1 LSLRNSNTCREVRLK
16 KRRLLPWVIAALAVL
31 YFAARV
37 DGVDPHRLLA
47 QYSRDRWGSE
57 RGFPGGSVSAIA
69 QSSDGYLWIGTDKGL
84 LRFDGLNFRA
94 FPRAVPGSAPIGPV
108 AGLQADS
115 EGNLWILLQSTN
127 LLRYHDAKF
136 EWGRDQA
143 EFGIT
148 SLSRRMDGKVLFS
161 SLVFGALTYNSGR
174 FESLSS
180 PSHPVQNSAAS
191 APPATNDDLN
201 TRLSWTTAVASHRL
215 AEPNSTV
222 GSIAETSDGKVWL
235 GTRDSGLYY
244 VSSGKVS
251 AAGQDSL
258 SSKIQCLLPL
268 QSGKLWIGTENGVLE
283 WDGAELT
290 QTGVPS
296 SLHDTSVLSMIR
308 DRDSNIWVGTSNG
321 LLRVNA
327 DGVSF
332 DSDYLG
338 GAPPVTALFEDREGN
353 IWLGGP
359 KGIERLRDSAFVT
372 YSVAGLQSQSGGPIY
387 VDQEGR
393 AWFAPIEGGLH
404 WLKGENSASVTNDQL
419 SQDVVYSITGSKRD
433 LWIGRQRG
441 GLTHLYYRD
450 DSISTKTYTKADG
463 LPEDGIYAVYQ
474 GRDGSVWAA
483 TLNAGVSQYRDGHF
497 TSYSN
502 ATGLASNTVAAIVE
516 GSDGT
521 MWFGTPNGLNSLS
534 KGQWRVFQVGDGM
547 PADNVNCLLSD
558 STGVLWIGTAS
569 GVAFLRSGRVQ
580 VPANEPAPLR
590 EQILGIAEDR
600 AGRLWIATASHVL
613 SAKRDYLLGNGSGSS
628 DLREYGLED
637 GLHGTEGVRR
647 QQSVFADAFGRVW
660 FSLNRGLSVVDTT
673 RASGSSAPA
682 IVQIEEL
689 SSDGNS
695 IALRQPVLIP
705 PGTHRVTFSYS
716 GLSLALPEHVRF
728 MYKLDGFDKVWS
740 EPVSAHEAV
749 YTNLGAGSYRFH
761 VIASNSDGVWN
772 DRGVT
777 LEFRVAPAW
786 YEMSWFRV
794 LCVFS
799 IVSIVVAFYRLRVKQ
814 IARAIAVRFDERL
827 AERTR
832 LARDLHDTFL
842 QTVQGS
848 KLVADDAL
856 DDSSDPAR
864 MRHAME
870 QLSNWL
876 GQATQ
881 EGRAALNSLRT
892 STTERNDLAEAL
904 QRATE
909 NGFVPTSMTVTFS
922 VVGDP
927 REMHPIV
934 RDEIYRVGYEAIRNA
949 YMHSQASRVQV
960 ELRYAQDLVVR
971 VSDNGVGIDPAVAD
985 KGKDGHFGLQGMR
998 ERAARIDGKLTL
1010 VSSVNSG
1017 TEITVIVPGR
1027 IVFRKRSVAPV
1038 EMIKRL
1044 LKGKS

>member
-1 LSLRNSNTCREVRLK
+1 LSLRNSNTSREVRLV
-16 KRRLLPWVIAALAVL
+16 KRRLLPWVIATLVFI
-31 YFAARV
+31 YFAGQVHA
-37 DGVDPHRLLA
+37 VDPQPLLS

-84 LRFDGLNFRA
+84 LRFDGLNFHA

-127 LLRYHDAKF
+127 ILRYHDAKF
-136 EWGRDQA
+136 EFGRDQA

-148 SLSRRMDGKVLFS
+148 AVSRRMNGSVLFS
-161 SLVFGALTYNSGR
+161 SLVFGALTYNTGR
-174 FESLSS
+174 FHVLSS
-180 PSHPVQNSAAS
+180 PTHEIQDSAAS
-191 APPATNDDLN
+191 APPVANDDLN

-222 GSIAETSDGKVWL
+222 VSIAETTDGKVWL
-235 GTRDSGLYY
+235 GTHDSGLFY
-244 VSSGKVS
+244 VSNGKVS
-251 AAGQDSL
+251 AAGKASL
-258 SSKIQCLLPL
+258 GSKIQCLLPL
-268 QSGKLWIGTENGVLE
+268 QSGKLWVGTENGVLE
-283 WDGAELT
+283 WDGAQLT
-290 QTGVPS
+290 QTGVPP
-296 SLHDTSVLSMIR
+296 SLRDISVLSMMR
-308 DRDSNIWVGTSNG
+308 DRDSNIWVGTTDG

-338 GAPPVTALFEDREGN
+338 GALPVTALFEDREGN
-353 IWLGGP
+353 IWLGGS

-372 YSVAGLQSQSGGPIY
+372 YSVAGLQSHSSGPIW

-393 AWFAPIEGGLH
+393 AWFAPIDGGLH
-404 WLKGENSASVTNDQL
+404 WLKGEDSATVTNDQL
-419 SQDVVYSITGSKRD
+419 SQDVVYSITGSKND

-450 DSISTKTYTKADG
+450 GSVTTKTYTKADG

-474 GRDGSVWAA
+474 TRDGSVWAA
-483 TLNAGVSQYRDGHF
+483 TLNAGVSEYRDGHF
-497 TSYSN
+497 TTYTN
-502 ATGLASNTVAAIVE
+502 ATGLASNTVAAIEE

-521 MWFGTPNGLNSLS
+521 MWFGTPNGLSSLS
-534 KGQWRVFQVGDGM
+534 KGQWRVFTVGNGM
-547 PADNVNCLLSD
+547 PTDNVNCLHSD
-558 STGVLWIGTAS
+558 STGVVWIGTAS
-569 GVAFLRSGRVQ
+569 GIAFLRSGRVQ
-580 VPANEPAPLR
+580 VPTDEPAPLR

-600 AGRLWIATASHVL
+600 TGRLWVATANHVF
-613 SAKRDYLLGNGSGSS
+613 SVKRDDLLGSASGSS
-628 DLREYGLED
+628 DVREYGLED

-673 RASGSSAPA
+673 RPTGSSAPA
-682 IVQIEEL
+682 ITQIEGL
-689 SSDGNS
+689 SYDGNS
-695 IALRQPVLIP
+695 IALHQPVHIP

-716 GLSLALPEHVRF
+716 GLSLAVPERVRF

-749 YTNLGAGSYRFH
+749 YTNLRAGSYRFH
-761 VIASNSDGVWN
+761 VLACNSDGVWN
-772 DRGVT
+772 DRSTT
-777 LEFRVAPAW
+777 LDFSIAPAW
-786 YEMSWFRV
+786 FETSWFRV
-794 LCVFS
+794 SGVVL
-799 IVSIVVAFYRLRVKQ
+799 IVSIIVAFYRLRVQQ
-814 IARAIAVRFDERL
+814 IARAISARFDERM

-870 QLSNWL
+870 LLSNWL

-904 QRATE
+904 KRTTE
-909 NGFVPTSMTVTFS
+909 SGIVPSSMTVNFS

-949 YMHSQASRVQV
+949 YMHSRATQVQV

-971 VSDNGVGIDPAVAD
+971 VSDNGVGIDPAVVE
-985 KGKDGHFGLQGMR
+985 KGKPGHFGLQGMR
-998 ERAARIDGKLTL
+998 ERVARIEGKLKI
-1010 VSSVNSG
+1010 VSSVTSG
-1017 TEITVIVPGR
+1017 TEVTVIVPGR
-1027 IVFRKRSVAPV
+1027 MVFRKPSVAPT

-1044 LKGKS
+1044 LKRKS

>member
-1 LSLRNSNTCREVRLK
+1 LSLRNSNTYPEARLE
-16 KRRLLPWVIAALAVL
+16 KRRLLPWVIAALVFI
-31 YFAARV
+31 YFAGRV
-37 DGVDPHRLLA
+37 DAVDPHRLLS

-94 FPRAVPGSAPIGPV
+94 FPRTVPGSAPIGPV

-127 LLRYHDAKF
+127 ILRYHDAKF
-136 EWGRDQA
+136 EFGRDQA

-148 SLSRRMDGKVLFS
+148 ALSRRTDGRVLFS
-161 SLVFGALTYNSGR
+161 SLVFGALTYNAGK
-174 FESLSS
+174 FEILSS
-180 PSHPVQNSAAS
+180 PTHEAPNSASS
-191 APPATNDDLN
+191 APPVANDDLN

-222 GSIAETSDGKVWL
+222 VSIAETTDGKVWL
-235 GTRDSGLYY
+235 GTHDSGLFY
-244 VSSGKVS
+244 VSNGKVS
-251 AAGQDSL
+251 AAGKDSL
-258 SSKIQCLLPL
+258 RSKIQCLLPL
-268 QSGKLWIGTENGVLE
+268 QGGKLWIGTENGILE
-283 WDGAELT
+283 WDGTQLT
-290 QTGVPS
+290 QTAVPS

-308 DRDSNIWVGTSNG
+308 DHDSNIWVGTSNG
-321 LLRVNA
+321 LLRVNV

-353 IWLGGP
+353 VWLGSP
-359 KGIERLRDSAFVT
+359 RGIERLRDSAFVT

-393 AWFAPIEGGLH
+393 AWFAPIDGGLH
-404 WLKGENSASVTNDQL
+404 WLKGEESASVTNDQL
-419 SQDVVYSITGSKRD
+419 SQDVAYSIAGSKND

-441 GLTHLYYRD
+441 GLTHVSYRD
-450 DSISTKTYTKADG
+450 GSVTTKTYTKADG
-463 LPEDGIYAVYQ
+463 LPENAIYAVYQ
-474 GRDGSVWAA
+474 GREGSVWAA
-483 TLNAGVSQYRDGHF
+483 TLNAGVSQLKDGHF
-497 TSYSN
+497 TTYTH
-502 ATGLASNTVAAIVE
+502 AAGLASNTVSAME
-516 GSDGT
+516 QSTDGT
-521 MWFGTPNGLNSLS
+521 MWFGTPNGLSSFS
-534 KGQWRVFQVGDGM
+534 KGQWGVFTAGDGM
-547 PADNVNCLLSD
+547 PADNVNSLYSD
-558 STGVLWIGTAS
+558 ATGVLWIGTAS
-569 GVAFLRSGRVQ
+569 GIAFLRSGRVQ
-580 VPANEPAPLR
+580 VPTDEPAPLR
-590 EQILGIAEDR
+590 EQILGIAEDKS
-600 AGRLWIATASHVL
+600 GRLWVATANHVL
-613 SAKRDYLLGNGSGSS
+613 SVHRGYLLGEISASS
-628 DLREYGLED
+628 DVREYGLED

-647 QQSVFADAFGRVW
+647 QPSVFADAFGRVW

-673 RASGSSAPA
+673 RATGSSAPA
-682 IVQIEEL
+682 IVQIEGL

-695 IALRQPVLIP
+695 IALRQPVRIP

-716 GLSLALPEHVRF
+716 GLSLAVPERVRY

-749 YTNLGAGSYRFH
+749 YTNLRAGRYRFH
-761 VIASNSDGVWN
+761 VLASNSDGVWN
-772 DRGVT
+772 DRAVT
-777 LEFRVAPAW
+777 LDFSIAPAW
-786 YEMSWFRV
+786 FETSWVRV
-794 LCVFS
+794 MFVLAIAS
-799 IVSIVVAFYRLRVKQ
+799 IVAAFYRLRVQK
-814 IARAIAVRFDERL
+814 IARAISARFDERL

-864 MRHAME
+864 MRRAME

-904 QRATE
+904 KRATE
-909 NGFVPTSMTVTFS
+909 SSFVPSAMAVTFS
-922 VVGDP
+922 VLGDP

-949 YMHSQASRVQV
+949 YTHSRATQVQV
-960 ELRYAQDLVVR
+960 ELRYAQDLVMR
-971 VSDNGVGIDPAVAD
+971 VSDNGVGIDPDVAE
-985 KGKDGHFGLQGMR
+985 KGKAGHFGLQGMR
-998 ERAARIDGKLTL
+998 ERAARIEGKLTI
-1010 VSSVNSG
+1010 VSSATSG

-1027 IVFRKRSVAPV
+1027 IVFRQQSAAPT

-1044 LKGKS
+1044 LKRKS

>member
-1 LSLRNSNTCREVRLK
+1 LSLRNSNTSREVRLE
-16 KRRLLPWVIAALAVL
+16 KRRLLPWVIAALVFI
-31 YFAARV
+31 YFAGRV
-37 DGVDPHRLLA
+37 EAVDPHRLLS

-84 LRFDGLNFRA
+84 LRFDGLNFQP
-94 FPRAVPGSAPIGPV
+94 FPQAIPGSAPIGPV

-115 EGNLWILLQSTN
+115 AGSLWILLQSTN
-127 LLRYHDAKF
+127 ILRYHDAKF
-136 EWGRDQA
+136 DFGRDQA

-148 SLSRRMDGKVLFS
+148 AVSRRTNGTVLFS
-161 SLVFGALTYNSGR
+161 SLVFGAFTYNAER
-174 FESLSS
+174 FETLS
-180 PSHPVQNSAAS
+180 PPTREAPDSAAS
-191 APPATNDDLN
+191 APPAINDDLN

-215 AEPNSTV
+215 AAPNSTV
-222 GSIAETSDGKVWL
+222 ISIAETTDGKVWL
-235 GTRDSGLYY
+235 GTRDSGLFY
-244 VSSGKVS
+244 VSNGKVS
-251 AAGQDSL
+251 AAGKDSL
-258 SSKIQCLLPL
+258 GSKIKCLLPL
-268 QSGKLWIGTENGVLE
+268 ENGKLWIGTENGVLE
-283 WDGAELT
+283 WDGAQLT

-308 DRDSNIWVGTSNG
+308 DRDSNIWVGTTNG

-327 DGVSF
+327 QGVSF

-372 YSVAGLQSQSGGPIY
+372 YSLAGLQSQSGGPIY

-393 AWFAPIEGGLH
+393 AWFAPIDGGLH
-404 WLKGENSASVTNDQL
+404 WLNGENTASVKNDQL
-419 SQDVVYSITGSKRD
+419 SQDVVYSITGSKND

-450 DSISTKTYTKADG
+450 DSITTKEYTKADG
-463 LPEDGIYAVYQ
+463 LPDDAIYAVYQ
-474 GRDGSVWAA
+474 TRDGSVWAA
-483 TLNAGVSQYRDGHF
+483 TLNAGVSEYREGHF
-497 TSYSN
+497 TTYTN
-502 ATGLASNTVAAIVE
+502 ATGLASNTVAAIE
-516 GSDGT
+516 ESSDGA
-521 MWFGTPNGLNSLS
+521 MWFGTPNGLSSLS
-534 KGQWRVFQVGDGM
+534 RGRWRVLTVANGM
-547 PADNVNCLLSD
+547 PADNVNCLHSD

-569 GVAFLRSGRVQ
+569 GIAFLRSGRVQ
-580 VPANEPAPLR
+580 VPTDEPAPLR

-600 AGRLWIATASHVL
+600 TGRLWVATANHVL
-613 SAKRDYLLGNGSGSS
+613 SVKRDYLLGIVSGSS
-628 DLREYGLED
+628 DVREYSLED
-637 GLHGTEGVRR
+637 GLRGTEGVRR

-660 FSLNRGLSVVDTT
+660 FSLNRGLSVVDST
-673 RASGSSAPA
+673 RATGSSAPA
-682 IVQIEEL
+682 IVQIEGL

-716 GLSLALPEHVRF
+716 GLSLAVPERVRF

-749 YTNLGAGSYRFH
+749 YTNLRAGSYHFH
-761 VIASNSDGVWN
+761 VMASNSDGVWN
-772 DRGVT
+772 ARSAT
-777 LEFRVAPAW
+777 LDFRIAPAW
-786 YEMSWFRV
+786 FEKGWFRAM
-794 LCVFS
+794 CV
-799 IVSIVVAFYRLRVKQ
+799 VSIAFVVVGFYRLRVKQ
-814 IARAIAVRFDERL
+814 IARAIGVRFDERL

-864 MRHAME
+864 MRRAME

-904 QRATE
+904 KRATE
-909 NGFVPTSMTVTFS
+909 SGFVPSSMTVTFS
-922 VVGDP
+922 VVGEP

-949 YMHSQASRVQV
+949 YMHSRATRVQV

-971 VSDNGVGIDPAVAD
+971 VSDNGVGIDPAVVE
-985 KGKDGHFGLQGMR
+985 KGKDGHFGLPGMR
-998 ERAARIDGKLTL
+998 ERAARIAAKLTV
-1010 VSSVNSG
+1010 VSSATSG

-1027 IVFRKRSVAPV
+1027 MVFRKRSMAPA
-1038 EMIKRL
+1038 EMMKRL
-1044 LKGKS
+1044 LKRKS